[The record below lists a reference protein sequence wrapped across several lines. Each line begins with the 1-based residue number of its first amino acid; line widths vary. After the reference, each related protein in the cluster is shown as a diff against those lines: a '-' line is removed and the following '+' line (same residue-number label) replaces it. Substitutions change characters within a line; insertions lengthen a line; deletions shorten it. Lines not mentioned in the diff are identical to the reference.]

1 MNVSHDWWYWGLYYH
16 YITYQWIAALA
27 DSDQIFH
34 VLIFQVQIHVHIRYL
49 YLPTYKSTTILES
62 EFSNAIQ
69 NEETRI
75 YYYYAK
81 VNYVYLL
88 LQLVKNT
95 LCNVST

>member
-1 MNVSHDWWYWGLYYH
+1 MIDDTGVC
-16 YITYQWIAALA
+16 ITIIFYQWFAALA

-34 VLIFQVQIHVHIRYL
+34 VLIFQVQIHVHIR

-75 YYYYAK
+75 YY
-81 VNYVYLL
+81 NYVFIVAASQTYIYY
-88 LQLVKNT
+88 VM
-95 LCNVST
+95 